1 MKAKTTKN
9 KRKKVLFVCT
19 GNTCRS
25 PMAEFL
31 LRNKIKKR
39 KIKWWDVSSCGIHAE
54 VGGTISP
61 NSKTA
66 LEEVGIKADKFAP
79 RQLTQKIISAST
91 IVICMTQSQKQM
103 LEECGNVFCVRDVCG
118 YDVPDPYGRDLEAY
132 RLTREALSRACDVLI
147 EDYITQYK
155 DGEEIK

>member
-1 MKAKTTKN
+1 MKEKTTKN
-9 KRKKVLFVCT
+9 RRKKVLFVCT

-31 LRNKIKKR
+31 LRSKLKKR
-39 KIKWWDVSSCGIHAE
+39 KIKWWDVASGGIHAD

-66 LEEVGIKADKFAP
+66 LEEIGITVDKFAP

-118 YDVPDPYGRDLEAY
+118 YDVPDPYGRDLDAY
-132 RLTREALSRACDVLI
+132 RLTREALSRACDALI